1 MGLFSG
7 KKQEVASG
15 SDNVSSATIITKG
28 SKITGDIRTND
39 TLHIDGEVEGN
50 IIVNNMVVVGKGGVV
65 KGDIKAQKVICSGKI
80 EGAIECESIE
90 IMQNAEVSYSVVSNI
105 FITGGKYRGEIL
117 AKNVLVDTFGSVEN
131 KIQAKEIVVKGVFAG
146 DLACEI
152 LTTKPSGKINGN
164 MFVKNIKNEGGLVE
178 GAIGQYKDIF
188 TPEVKELEN
197 IEDDVEDVEIEEK

>member
-1 MGLFSG
+1 MGLFGG
-7 KKQEVASG
+7 KKQDVISG
-15 SDNVSSATIITKG
+15 GDNVSSATIITNG
-28 SKITGDIRTND
+28 SKVTGDIRTND

-90 IMQNAEVSYSVVSNI
+90 IMQNAEVSHSVVSNI
-105 FITGGKYRGEIL
+105 FIIGGKYRGEIL
-117 AKNVLVDTFGSVEN
+117 AKNVLIDTFGSVEN

-197 IEDDVEDVEIEEK
+197 IEDDVEDAEIEEK